1 MVFRSLLKSFFLK
14 LNLNITQL
22 TSYQDIKNFYSK
34 IKPKKF
40 PSINIIRLGEDGD
53 GGYFVPDF
61 IKDFD
66 YCFTFG
72 VGNLCGFE
80 NDLANKFNI
89 KCYLFD
95 YSINSSPIKNK
106 NFYFTKK
113 FIIGGGNTA
122 NDLKKPNYL
131 TFNNFLKKCPDF
143 KNKKKILKID
153 IEGGEY
159 NILSY
164 LQSSDLDSFE
174 VIIIEFHHLS
184 SILTP
189 LCFRLVNDLF
199 SKIHENFHVLS
210 NVATEGFSY
219 FSYKDIKIY
228 DLFEITFIN
237 KKHTK

>member
-1 MVFRSLLKSFFLK
+1 MFIRSLVKGFFLK

-22 TSYQDIKNFYSK
+22 TSYPDIKNFFLK

-53 GGYFVPDF
+53 GGYFVPDS

-80 NDLANKFNI
+80 NELANRFNI

-95 YSINSSPIKNK
+95 YSVKSSPIKNK

-113 FIIGGGNTA
+113 FIIGAVNTV
-122 NDLKKPNYL
+122 NDSKKSNYL
-131 TFNNFLKKCPDF
+131 TFDNFLKKCPDF

-159 NILSY
+159 NILSHIK
-164 LQSSDLDSFE
+164 SSDLDSFE
-174 VIIIEFHHLS
+174 IIIIEFHHLS

-199 SKIHENFHVLS
+199 GKIHKNFYVLS

-228 DLFEITFIN
+228 DLLEITFVN
-237 KKHTK
+237 KKYIK